1 MNSKLISIML
11 FIYNALNDG
20 WIVKK
25 LKDNEYEFIK
35 NIDNNNYLKN
45 IYLDD
50 NFLNNF
56 INNNLKIENI

>member
-1 MNSKLISIML
+1 MNNKQISIML

-25 LKDNEYEFIK
+25 LKENEYEFIK

>member
-1 MNSKLISIML
+1 MNSKQISIML

-25 LKDNEYEFIK
+25 LRENEYEFIK
-35 NIDNNNYLKN
+35 NINNNNYLKN

-56 INNNLKIENI
+56 INNNLKLENI

>member
-1 MNSKLISIML
+1 MNNKEISIML

-25 LKDNEYEFIK
+25 LKENEYEFIK

>member
-1 MNSKLISIML
+1 MNNKEISIML

-25 LKDNEYEFIK
+25 LRENEYEFIK
-35 NIDNNNYLKN
+35 NINNNNYLKN

-56 INNNLKIENI
+56 INNNLKLENI

>member
-1 MNSKLISIML
+1 ML